1 MSKID
6 LTNNGKH
13 IATIDNTVKDLN
25 KHMVL
30 VSVEHI
36 EQLDKYKIP
45 YLVCLND
52 LYICHRGR
60 KRKKFNQE
68 QVKVIKN
75 DLDKGL
81 SIRKCAI
88 KYQCST
94 KLIQNIKKDRY

>member
-1 MSKID
+1 MSKLD
-6 LTNNGKH
+6 LTDNGKH
-13 IATIDNTVKDLN
+13 VATIDNTVKDLN

-30 VSVEHI
+30 VSVKH
-36 EQLDKYKIP
+36 LDKLNEFGIP
-45 YLVCLND
+45 YLYCLND
-52 LYICHRGR
+52 LYICRRG
-60 KRKKFNQE
+60 KKHKKFNQA
-68 QVKVIKN
+68 QVNVIKK